1 MEINHIQIRLAELS
15 DSQKL
20 ARFLQSVT
28 LETRVC
34 WSLAQVQEELSF
46 PKSRVLILEKEG
58 KLCGFL
64 FARAILAEEWEI
76 RNLAIAKSWRRQG
89 LAQKLL
95 LRLFN
100 SILQRPARVFLEAAE
115 ANSAAIRFYEK
126 MGAKKLYPRKNLY
139 GDEDGWVF
147 VFEIK

>member
-1 MEINHIQIRLAELS
+1 MEITIRLALS
-15 DSQKL
+15 GESQNV
-20 ARFLQSVT
+20 FDFVNSVAS
-28 LETRVC
+28 ETRVD
-34 WSLAQVQEELSF
+34 WTSVQVQEELASEQAQVF
-46 PKSRVLILEKEG
+46 VLEKEG
-58 KLCGFL
+58 AIRGCL
-64 FARAILAEEWEI
+64 FAREILPNEWEI
-76 RNLAIAKSWRRQG
+76 RNLAVSKPLRRQG

-100 SILQRPARVFLEAAE
+100 SIPQRPARVFLEAAE
-115 ANSAAIRFYEK
+115 ANSAAIRLYEK